1 MIVRKSGPRYFEMVA
16 GAYLFDRAGHELRHV
31 RDRAEVLAFLQ
42 ANPDQTF
49 ELSGSLRTPWR
60 ELALVPDFKSSVVC
74 GLLSY
79 DSETDQLASHSFEA

>member
-16 GAYLFDRAGHELRHV
+16 GAYLFDQTGHELRHV
-31 RDRAEVLAFLQ
+31 RDRAEVLAFLR

-60 ELALVPDFKSSVVC
+60 ELGAAPDFAAAVAC
-74 GLLSY
+74 GHLSY
-79 DSETDQLASHSFEA
+79 VSATGQLASRSFEA